1 MKMAISLSNIC
12 SKYCSGCGM
21 TQGFQTLDHNAI
33 SNDLYGNCFEE
44 RNDGEKKKKLKD
56 LSLTFS
62 AVGSGVKKGIGS
74 VTQMQF
80 ISFVSVKIRECM
92 S

>member
-1 MKMAISLSNIC
+1 MKMAISLGNIC

-44 RNDGEKKKKLKD
+44 RNDGEKKKN
-56 LSLTFS
+56 
-62 AVGSGVKKGIGS
+62 
-74 VTQMQF
+74 
-80 ISFVSVKIRECM
+80 
-92 S
+92 

>member
-1 MKMAISLSNIC
+1 MKMAISLGNIC

-44 RNDGEKKKKLKD
+44 RNDGEKKKKPERSVPYLQC
-56 LSLTFS
+56 
-62 AVGSGVKKGIGS
+62 SGVWSKEGNRKCDTNAIHLL
-74 VTQMQF
+74 
-80 ISFVSVKIRECM
+80 R
-92 S
+92 

>member
-1 MKMAISLSNIC
+1 MRLVMIYMETALRKEMME
-12 SKYCSGCGM
+12 K
-21 TQGFQTLDHNAI
+21 
-33 SNDLYGNCFEE
+33 
-44 RNDGEKKKKLKD
+44 KKKKLKD